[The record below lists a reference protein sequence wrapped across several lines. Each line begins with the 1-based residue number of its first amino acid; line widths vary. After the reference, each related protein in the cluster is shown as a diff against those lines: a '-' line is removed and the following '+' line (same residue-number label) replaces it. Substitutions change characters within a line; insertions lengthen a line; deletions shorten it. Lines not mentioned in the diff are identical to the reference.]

1 MLFLCLRVKSLNIL
15 MKLYNIELKEIN
27 PVNDL
32 KSWQGPYLYNKLP
45 LLNLNYNICLI
56 DLCCDSTNWD
66 NLDIVKTTTDIN
78 NSDIDIIF
86 FLISD
91 HRYCYPPE
99 NLGSKL
105 YKIITAIN
113 KPIIYIGWN
122 YIKDQHAQYQ
132 IKYPIWSTLCAEYK
146 HRINNNEY
154 IYFSDIDITS
164 THKKYLYSSLSNI
177 IYGFRLVNLVEFQKS
192 KYYNKSLILVNTPNK
207 PSSDKIFW
215 EWEMKGKWP
224 MHATR
229 FKQIIPTLPINTS
242 TSLNDNITLANGV
255 ISDDI
260 VFNYNN
266 AAYADS
272 YVNIIVESVYE
283 DIFFSEKT
291 FKPMLA
297 NQFFVI
303 IAGKGSIAALREMGF
318 DTYDDIIDHD
328 IYDNEPDDTRIQAVH
343 KLLRYMQYY
352 DWKKIYTDTV
362 ERRKKN
368 RQLLLDLT
376 FEKKFVSEL
385 EQMVT
390 TIVKHT

>member
-1 MLFLCLRVKSLNIL
+1 
-15 MKLYNIELKEIN
+15 
-27 PVNDL
+27 
-32 KSWQGPYLYNKLP
+32 
-45 LLNLNYNICLI
+45 
-56 DLCCDSTNWD
+56 
-66 NLDIVKTTTDIN
+66 
-78 NSDIDIIF
+78 
-86 FLISD
+86 
-91 HRYCYPPE
+91 
-99 NLGSKL
+99 
-105 YKIITAIN
+105 
-113 KPIIYIGWN
+113 
-122 YIKDQHAQYQ
+122 
-132 IKYPIWSTLCAEYK
+132 
-146 HRINNNEY
+146 
-154 IYFSDIDITS
+154 
-164 THKKYLYSSLSNI
+164 
-177 IYGFRLVNLVEFQKS
+177 
-192 KYYNKSLILVNTPNK
+192 
-207 PSSDKIFW
+207 
-215 EWEMKGKWP
+215 
-224 MHATR
+224 
-229 FKQIIPTLPINTS
+229 
-242 TSLNDNITLANGV
+242 
-255 ISDDI
+255 